1 MSGGQGEEEGTV
13 RAFVAVE
20 LPQAV
25 KIALKPTLDAL
36 AAERIRG
43 LRTVRA
49 ESAHITLRFLGDVP
63 SDRLVSVVEALSGAA
78 RCVRP
83 FRLRLGDVGSFPS
96 SGAPSVLWIGLSG
109 GLEEAGRLYE
119 AVTESLAALD
129 WPAEGRRFS
138 PHITLARLAS
148 GASRPAR
155 RGALRVASSAP
166 PQRLTFDVRSVCLM
180 RSRLERAGARYD
192 KLTDARLGRSGGD
205 A

>member
-1 MSGGQGEEEGTV
+1 M
-13 RAFVAVE
+13 RAFVSIDLPHAVR
-20 LPQAV
+20 V
-25 KIALKPTLDAL
+25 ALKPTLDAL

-49 ESAHITLRFLGDVP
+49 ESTHITLRFLGNV
-63 SDRLVSVVEALSGAA
+63 SSGRLDSVARALATAA
-78 RCVRP
+78 RCVEP
-83 FRLRLGDVGSFPS
+83 FQLRLGEVGSFPS

-109 GLEEAGRLYE
+109 GLREAGRLYE

-129 WPAEGRRFS
+129 WPAEERGFS
-138 PHITLARLAS
+138 PHITLARLAG

-155 RGALRVASSAP
+155 RDALRVASSTP
-166 PQRLTFDVRSVCLM
+166 PQRLTFDVLSVCLM

-192 KLTDARLGRSGGD
+192 KLADARLGRFGGD

>member
-1 MSGGQGEEEGTV
+1 MEKGGKV
-13 RAFVAVE
+13 RAFVSIDLPHAVR
-20 LPQAV
+20 V
-25 KIALKPTLDAL
+25 ALEPTLDAL

-49 ESAHITLRFLGDVP
+49 ESAHITLRFLGNVP
-63 SDRLVSVVEALSGAA
+63 SGRLDAVARALSTAA
-78 RCVRP
+78 RCVEP
-83 FRLRLGDVGSFPS
+83 FQLRLGEVGSFPS

-109 GLEEAGRLYE
+109 GLREAGHLHE
-119 AVTESLAALD
+119 AVTDSLAALD
-129 WPAEGRRFS
+129 WPAEERGFS
-138 PHITLARLAS
+138 PHITLARLAG

-155 RGALRVASSAP
+155 RDALRVASSTP

-192 KLTDARLGRSGGD
+192 KLADARLGRFGGD